1 DHDIP
6 SEPEY
11 AQQMFGGDGPSLWPR
26 DGSQSTFFKQNGI
39 DVRPVPDQEF
49 VQDRQKLLGELKAE
63 IAELSNHNIM
73 RSGEDPSCERMD
85 QVLTQFFNGG
95 LVGRL
100 HELRKTSPDEAKEIE
115 AEDELPEDAQRD
127 KELWEELQ
135 KNNYYFNTST
145 GAGNPA
151 GSRWQRALK
160 ASEKL
165 RRKCA
170 KCHGYHDSQKFRA
183 RWAKRMHRDWKCK
196 WTRTHSTTLTKAQ
209 MKDGEYCSIG
219 RIAKKEGGGLHGMQL
234 AFKYCTNA
242 IILGGM
248 WAKWDDMTESI
259 KFLYFTHRMSETFKE
274 AWE

>member
-11 AQQMFGGDGPSLWPR
+11 AKQMFGGGGPSLWPR
-26 DGSQSTFFKQNGI
+26 DGNQSTFFKQDGI

-49 VQDRQKLLGELKAE
+49 VQNRQKLLEELKAE
-63 IAELSNHNIM
+63 LAELSNRNIM
-73 RSGEDPSCERMD
+73 RSGEGPSCERMD
-85 QVLTQFFNGG
+85 QVLTQFVNGG

-127 KELWEELQ
+127 K
-135 KNNYYFNTST
+135 
-145 GAGNPA
+145 
-151 GSRWQRALK
+151 

-165 RRKCA
+165 RRKYA

-234 AFKYCTNA
+234 AFTYCTNA

-248 WAKWDDMTESI
+248 WVKWDDMTESI

-274 AWE
+274 